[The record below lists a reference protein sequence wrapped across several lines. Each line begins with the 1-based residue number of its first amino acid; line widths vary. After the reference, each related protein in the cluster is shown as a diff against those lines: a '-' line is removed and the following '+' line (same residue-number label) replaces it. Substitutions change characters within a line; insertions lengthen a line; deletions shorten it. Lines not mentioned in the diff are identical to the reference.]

1 MANGR
6 IVYSRYSRCL
16 GINNGH
22 RVLFI
27 LQPMILET
35 NRKVVLEGEV
45 GINLIDIG
53 GKRIFAC
60 DSCGQK
66 QVTIRK
72 NEYVKIRHDIKT
84 RHGKIV

>member
-1 MANGR
+1 MDGYYIR
-6 IVYSRYSRCL
+6 DTL

-22 RVLFI
+22 RVLFL
-27 LQPMILET
+27 LQPRIFET
-35 NRKVVLEGEV
+35 NRRGGFEGEV

-60 DSCGQK
+60 DSCGQT
-66 QVTIRK
+66 QVRIRK

-84 RHGKIV
+84 RH